1 MLRYLIEFAFLFLRI
16 VVLGHLYVLFS
27 VTKINMLR
35 TERSIVN
42 LGKLKVM
49 YLVILCDELMS
60 ALSKE

>member
-1 MLRYLIEFAFLFLRI
+1 MLRYFIEFAFLFLRI

>member
-35 TERSIVN
+35 AERSIVN